1 LGQQSYVVLVTSL
14 KDGASP
20 AGDAGTQA
28 AWDWIPAAV
37 AGRGGELIAQS
48 RTDGHYEWVVTI
60 ELASGEL
67 PGLTSFLAQETV
79 GEPVVMSVVP
89 EPPFRPHKIAVPRT
103 GPGS

>member
-37 AGRGGELIAQS
+37 AERGGELVAQS
-48 RTDGHYEWVVTI
+48 RTAGPYEWVVTI

-67 PGLTSFLAQETV
+67 PGLTSFLEEETV
-79 GEPVVMSVVP
+79 GAPVVMAVVP
-89 EPPFRPHKIAVPRT
+89 EPLFTPSKKAVPRT